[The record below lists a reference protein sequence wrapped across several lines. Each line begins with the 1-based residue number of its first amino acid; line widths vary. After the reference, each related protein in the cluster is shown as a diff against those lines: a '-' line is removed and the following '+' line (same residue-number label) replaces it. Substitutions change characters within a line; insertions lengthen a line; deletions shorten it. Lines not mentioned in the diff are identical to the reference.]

1 MHKNLAAIFSLNMHT
16 YVLNYGSV
24 LQSYALQKYLKLQ
37 GKDSVI
43 VNYVPFH
50 AESYYKPINRLSLG
64 RNFLHF
70 RSFLWSY
77 FSCLFFLI
85 KYRKF
90 ERFFK
95 NFYKTTDH
103 LHFHDELLGS
113 DNIENL
119 DIDTFICGSDTVW
132 KFGQMLGFN
141 KVLYLDIP
149 AARGKRKVSYA
160 PCMGADQFDDNQI
173 EEFKRLTSDFTA
185 ISLREQSCVD
195 YVNTFLD
202 RPAVRVVDPTLL
214 LDENDYLKIARLPKE
229 KNYVL
234 IYSCEECDL
243 EMVKEA
249 RRLAARKRLDVIELT
264 TLRHCGH
271 HLGHKVIYTAG
282 VEDFLGYFKNASY
295 IVCNSFHG
303 ACFSIIFKKNVFL
316 FERNKTDFKMP
327 DLVKMLGMEKQ
338 IVSCES
344 KRIENIDALVNYDSV
359 YKKLSDAKKV
369 SCEYIMTNIVKK
381 GC

>member
-1 MHKNLAAIFSLNMHT
+1 MHNKLAAIFSLNMHT

-24 LQSYALQKYLKLQ
+24 LQSYALQTYLKSR

-50 AESYYKPINRLSLG
+50 AESYYKPINRLRLR

-70 RSFLWSY
+70 RAFLWSY
-77 FSCLFFLI
+77 LSCLLFLI

-95 NFYKTTDH
+95 KHYKTTDQI
-103 LHFHDELLGS
+103 HFHNELLRS
-113 DNIENL
+113 NSIENL
-119 DIDTFICGSDTVW
+119 EIDTFICGSDTVW

-160 PCMGADQFDDNQI
+160 PSMGAEHFDDNQI

-195 YVNTFLD
+195 YVNSIINKS
-202 RPAVRVVDPTLL
+202 AIRVVDPTLL
-214 LDENDYLKIARLPKE
+214 LEEKDYLRIARLPKE
-229 KNYVL
+229 ENYVL
-234 IYSCEECDL
+234 IYSCEECNLD
-243 EMVKEA
+243 MVNEA
-249 RRLAARKRLDVIELT
+249 RRLAAEKQLAVIELT

-271 HLGHKVIYTAG
+271 HLNHKVIYTAG

-303 ACFSIIFKKNVFL
+303 MCFSVIFRKNVFL
-316 FERNKTDFKMP
+316 FERNKSDFKMP

-338 IVSCES
+338 LISCENKIIS
-344 KRIENIDALVNYDSV
+344 DINAIVDFNLVYEKLNDARKASYSFL
-359 YKKLSDAKKV
+359 
-369 SCEYIMTNIVKK
+369 EIV
-381 GC
+381 

>member
-1 MHKNLAAIFSLNMHT
+1 MRNKLAAIFSLNMHT

-24 LQSYALQKYLKLQ
+24 LQSYALQTYLNSQ

-50 AESYYKPINRLSLG
+50 AESYYKPINRLFLK
-64 RNFLHF
+64 RNFFHF
-70 RSFLWSY
+70 RSFLGSY
-77 FSCLFFLI
+77 LSCLRFLI

-90 ERFFK
+90 ESFFK
-95 NFYKTTDH
+95 KHYKTTAKV
-103 LHFHDELLGS
+103 HFHNELLNLRS
-113 DNIENL
+113 IEHL

-149 AARGKRKVSYA
+149 AAKGKRKISYA
-160 PCMGADQFDDNQI
+160 PCMGAERFDNKQI

-185 ISLREQSCVD
+185 VSLREQSCVD
-195 YVNTFLD
+195 YVNAFLE

-214 LDENDYLKIARLPKE
+214 LDEKDYLTIARLPKE

-249 RRLAARKRLDVIELT
+249 RRLAAEKCLDVIELT

-282 VEDFLGYFKNASY
+282 VEDFLGYFKNALY
-295 IVCNSFHG
+295 VVCNSFHG
-303 ACFSIIFKKNVFL
+303 ACFSVIFKKNVFL

-327 DLVKMLGMEKQ
+327 DLVKMLGMEKTM
-338 IVSCES
+338 ISCDN
-344 KRIENIDALVNYDSV
+344 KHIENMDESVDYDAV
-359 YKKLSDAKKV
+359 YGKLDKV
-369 SCEYIMTNIVKK
+369 RKTSYSFLEIV
-381 GC
+381 